1 MAESVVELPSRLA
14 ILPFRNK
21 VLLPGAIIRIRCTS
35 PSSVKLVEQELWQ
48 KEDKGLIGILPV
60 RDADESKALGSAISQ
75 GGTDSLDQSSKVQ
88 GGSADSN
95 KLDTKKQNDVVH
107 WHARGVAARA
117 LHLSRGVEKPSGRVT
132 YIVVLEGLCRFSVQE
147 LSTRGTYHTARISS
161 LELTKTE
168 MELVEQDQDFIMLSR
183 QFKATAM
190 ELISV
195 LELKQKTGGRTK
207 VLLETVPVHKLADI
221 FAASFEISFEEQLSM
236 LDAVD
241 PKVRLSKA
249 TELVDRHLQ
258 SIRVAEK
265 ITQKVEGQLS
275 KSQKE
280 FLLRQQMRAIK
291 EELGDNDDDEDDL
304 VALERKME
312 SAGMPQNVS
321 KLAHRELRRL
331 KKMQP
336 QQPGYNSSRVYLE
349 LLADLPWQKA
359 SEEIELDLRAARERL
374 DSDHYGLVK
383 VKQRIIEYLAVRK
396 VVKNHIAVVLKPDA
410 KGPVLCFIGPPGVGK
425 TSLASSIASALGR
438 KFVRISLGGVK
449 DEADI
454 RGHRRTYVG
463 SMPGRLIDGLKKVA
477 VCNPVMLLD
486 EVDKT
491 GSDVRGDP
499 ASALLEIISSH
510 VNFHNKFAIDLA
522 IAIFL
527 ASYLNVPFDLSKVV
541 FVATANRMQP
551 ISPPLLDRMEVIE
564 LPGYTPEEK
573 LQIAMRHLIP
583 RVLDQHGLSSEFLQI
598 PEGMVKLV
606 IQRYT
611 REAGVRSLER
621 NLAALARAAAVR
633 VAEQEHV
640 VPLDKGVEGLAA
652 PLLENRLADS
662 TEVEMEVIPMSD
674 NSQDLS
680 NTFRVASPLVVDEA
694 MLEKV
699 LGAPRFD
706 DREASERVASPG
718 VTVGLVWTAFGGEV
732 QFVEATA
739 MAGKGELHLTGQ
751 LGDVIKES
759 AQIAL
764 TWVRARAADLNLAA
778 AERVNLLEDRDV
790 HIHFPAGGVPKD
802 GPSAGVTLVT
812 TLVSL
817 FSQKRVRSDTA
828 MTGEMTLR
836 GLVLPVGGVKD
847 KILAAHRYGIKRV
860 ILPERNLKDLAEVP
874 SSVLANLE
882 ILLAKKIEDVLEH
895 AFEGGS
901 PWRQHSKL

>member
-1 MAESVVELPSRLA
+1 MAESVELPSRLA

-48 KEDKGLIGILPV
+48 KEEKGLIGILPV
-60 RDADESKALGSAISQ
+60 RDAAETTSVGPELSPGAATDTGEGNSKLQVGPSDIHKPDGKNQ
-75 GGTDSLDQSSKVQ
+75 QEVI
-88 GGSADSN
+88 
-95 KLDTKKQNDVVH
+95 H
-107 WHARGVAARA
+107 WHTRGVAARA

-132 YIVVLEGLCRFSVQE
+132 YIVVLEGLCRFSVHE
-147 LSTRGTYHTARISS
+147 LSTRGTYYTARIAPADM
-161 LELTKTE
+161 TKAE
-168 MELVEQDQDFIMLSR
+168 MEQVEQDPDFIALSR

-190 ELISV
+190 ELISL
-195 LELKQKTGGRTK
+195 LEQKQKTGGRTK

-221 FAASFEISFEEQLSM
+221 FVASFEISFEEQLSM
-236 LDAVD
+236 LDSVD
-241 PKVRLSKA
+241 VKVRLSKA

-275 KSQKE
+275 KTQKE
-280 FLLRQQMRAIK
+280 FFLRQQMRAIK
-291 EELGDNDDDEDDL
+291 EELGDNDDDEDD
-304 VALERKME
+304 VANLERKMQ
-312 SAGMPQNVS
+312 SAEMPPDIWKHAQ
-321 KLAHRELRRL
+321 RELRRL

-359 SEEIELDLRAARERL
+359 SEEQELDLRAARERL

-396 VVKNHIAVVLKPDA
+396 LKPEA
-410 KGPVLCFIGPPGVGK
+410 RGPVLCFVGPPGVGK
-425 TSLASSIASALGR
+425 TSLASSIAAALGR
-438 KFVRISLGGVK
+438 KFIRLSLGGVK

-454 RGHRRTYVG
+454 RGHRRTYIG
-463 SMPGRLIDGLKKVA
+463 SMPGRLIDGLKRVA

-486 EVDKT
+486 EIDKT

-499 ASALLEIISSH
+499 ASALLE
-510 VNFHNKFAIDLA
+510 VLDPEQNKTFNDH
-522 IAIFL
+522 
-527 ASYLNVPFDLSKVV
+527 YLNVPFDLSKVV
-541 FVATANRMQP
+541 FVATANRVQP
-551 ISPPLLDRMEVIE
+551 IPPPLLDRMEVIE

-573 LQIAMRHLIP
+573 LRIAMRHLIP

-598 PEGMVKLV
+598 PEAMVKLV

-611 REAGVRSLER
+611 REAGVRNLER

-633 VAEQEHV
+633 VAEQEHS
-640 VPLDKGVEGLAA
+640 VPLSKDVHQLGS
-652 PLLENRLADS
+652 PLLESRLADGA
-662 TEVEMEVIPMSD
+662 EIEMEVIPMGVS
-674 NSQDLS
+674 NHEISAAFRLSSQ
-680 NTFRVASPLVVDEA
+680 LVVDEA

-699 LGAPRFD
+699 LGPPRYD
-706 DREASERVASPG
+706 DKETAERVATPG
-718 VTVGLVWTAFGGEV
+718 VSVGLVWTAFGGEV

-739 MAGKGELHLTGQ
+739 MAGKGDLHLTGQ

-759 AQIAL
+759 AQIAM
-764 TWVRARAADLNLAA
+764 TWVRARATELKLTS
-778 AERVNLLEDRDV
+778 AEGINLLEGRDI
-790 HIHFPAGGVPKD
+790 HIHFPAGAVPKD

-812 TLVSL
+812 SLVSL
-817 FSQKRVRSDTA
+817 FSQRRVRADTA

-836 GLVLPVGGVKD
+836 GLILPVGGIKD
-847 KILAAHRYGIKRV
+847 KVLAAHRYGIKRV
-860 ILPERNLKDLAEVP
+860 ILPERNLKDLVEVP
-874 SSVLANLE
+874 SAVLTNLE
-882 ILLAKKIEDVLEH
+882 IILAKRMEDVLEQ
-895 AFEGGS
+895 AFEGGC

>member
-48 KEDKGLIGILPV
+48 KEEKGLIGILPV
-60 RDADESKALGSAISQ
+60 RDADESKPLGSAISQ

-88 GGSADSN
+88 GGSLDSN

-168 MELVEQDQDFIMLSR
+168 MELVEQDQDFITLSR

-396 VVKNHIAVVLKPDA
+396 LKPDA
-410 KGPVLCFIGPPGVGK
+410 KGPVLCFVGPPGVGK

-499 ASALLEIISSH
+499 ASALLE
-510 VNFHNKFAIDLA
+510 VLDPEQNKTFNDH
-522 IAIFL
+522 
-527 ASYLNVPFDLSKVV
+527 YLNVPFDLSKVV

-611 REAGVRSLER
+611 REAGVRNLER

-640 VPLDKGVEGLAA
+640 VPLNKGVQGLAA

-674 NSQDLS
+674 NSQEIS

-895 AFEGGS
+895 AFDGGS